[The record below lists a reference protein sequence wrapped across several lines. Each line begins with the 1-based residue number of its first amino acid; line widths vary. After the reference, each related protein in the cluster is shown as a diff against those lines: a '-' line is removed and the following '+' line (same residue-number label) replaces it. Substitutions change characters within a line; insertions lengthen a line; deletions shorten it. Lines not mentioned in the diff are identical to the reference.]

1 MTIRR
6 RVPIRLVALALASV
20 LVPAAAVAGPAQ
32 FVIVNINA
40 PGVGFNDPTPA
51 APVGGN
57 TGTTLGEQR
66 LIAFQHAA
74 AIWSARLDSAVP
86 IRIRAQFTAL
96 APNVLGSAGPTQVF
110 RDFTNAPLAGTWY
123 HVALANKLAGVDL
136 SPATDDI
143 NANFST
149 NFNFYLGLDNNHGA
163 LNDLVAVLLHEFA
176 HGLGFSQT
184 ASLATGA
191 LLGGFPDHY
200 NTKLLDTTLGLHWPQ
215 MTNAQR
221 LESAT
226 RFGRVVFD
234 GVGVTAA
241 VPVVLS
247 LGSPTV
253 DVNSPASI
261 AGGYQFGTAAFGPRI
276 GDPSVT
282 ANIVEAVDAVEGG
295 VIGATPTDGCS
306 AFTNAAA
313 IAGQI
318 ALIERGQCGFAVK
331 ARNATQAGAA
341 AVIIYNNNTA
351 ANANAA
357 PPGMAGDGINDA
369 FVTVPTVSLRRA
381 DALAIVAQL
390 GGGVNADIGI
400 DLAVRAGADA
410 LGRARVYAPFP
421 VAGGSSISH
430 YDTVASRN
438 LLMEPAINPDLTHN
452 VKAPFDM
459 TWELLHDVGWTFP
472 DADGDTF
479 PDDEDCNAASDVRPT
494 IILNGRDTGVP
505 NRGLGAGCTMTDTLV
520 ALKAASGPNHGD
532 FVSAVA
538 HVTNQWKAAG
548 LITGAQKAAIQ
559 VTAAKWR

>member
-1 MTIRR
+1 MTSRR
-6 RVPIRLVALALASV
+6 SSPIRFVALAIAGLF
-20 LVPAAAVAGPAQ
+20 VPAAAAVAGPAQ

-66 LIAFQHAA
+66 LIAFQYAA

-86 IRIRAQFTAL
+86 IRIRAQFTPL
-96 APNVLGSAGPTQVF
+96 AAGVLGSAGPIQVF
-110 RDFTNAPLAGTWY
+110 RDFAGAPLTGTWY

-149 NFNFYLGLDNNHGA
+149 NFNFYLGLDNNHGS

-200 NTKLLDTTLGLHWPQ
+200 NTKLLDTTLGLYWPQ
-215 MTNAQR
+215 MSNAQR

-234 GVGVTAA
+234 GVGVTAT
-241 VPVVLS
+241 VPAVLS

-253 DVNSPASI
+253 EVNTPASL

-276 GDPSVT
+276 GNPSVT
-282 ANIVEAVDAVEGG
+282 ANVVAAEDPVEGT
-295 VIGATPTDGCS
+295 VAGATTTDGCS
-306 AFTNAAA
+306 PFTNAAA

-318 ALIERGQCGFAVK
+318 ALVERGQCGFAVK
-331 ARNATQAGAA
+331 ARNASQAGAA
-341 AVIIYNNNTA
+341 AVIIYNNA
-351 ANANAA
+351 ANVAGA

-381 DALAIVAQL
+381 DGVAIVAQL
-390 GGGVNADIGI
+390 AGGVNADIGV
-400 DLAVRAGADA
+400 DLSIRAGADA
-410 LGRARVYAPFP
+410 LNRARVYAPFP
-421 VAGGSSISH
+421 VVGGSSISH

-452 VKAPFDM
+452 VKAPFDL

-479 PDDEDCNAASDVRPT
+479 PDDEDCNVSSDVRPV
-494 IILNGRDTGVP
+494 IILGGRSTGVP
-505 NRGLGAGCTMTDTLV
+505 NRGLGTGCTMTDTLV
-520 ALKAASGPNHGD
+520 AAKAAAANHGA

-538 HVTNQWKAAG
+538 HITNGWKTAG
-548 LITGAQKAAIQ
+548 LITAQQRAAIQ
-559 VTAAKWR
+559 VTAAKWQ